1 MTFGAP
7 QPTNPR
13 PRKRRSR
20 ARRIVPLALAVWLA
34 LEIWLLVL
42 VANAA
47 GGLTVLAL
55 LVAGAVLGSYVI
67 KRAGRRAWQSL
78 AAGLRSDAGREG
90 DDPTA
95 GLGNGLVMLGGLLLM
110 LPGLVSDALA
120 LVCLFPPTR
129 ALLGRRAERS
139 LSRRMRYASSSLGD
153 ALGQAQQSRTHRPGS
168 GKVVQ
173 GEVIRDDEP
182 PTAPGGSPDDPE
194 PGPGRQDPPLP
205 R

>member
-1 MTFGAP
+1 MSFGASHIP
-7 QPTNPR
+7 QPPG
-13 PRKRRSR
+13 RRSR
-20 ARRIVPLALAVWLA
+20 FRRFVPLSVAAWLV
-34 LEIWLLVL
+34 LEIWLLVV
-42 VANAA
+42 VAEATSA
-47 GGLTVLAL
+47 LTVLAL
-55 LVAGAVLGSYVI
+55 LVAGAVLGGYVI

-78 AAGLRSDAGREG
+78 TTGLRPGAGPAN

-129 ALLGRRAERS
+129 SLLSRRAERG
-139 LSRRMRYASSSLGD
+139 LSRRMGYATSSLGE
-153 ALGQAQQSRTHRPGS
+153 AFQQASRGGPSPSGD

-173 GEVIRDDEP
+173 GEVIRDDVP
-182 PTAPGGSPDDPE
+182 PTQGGEPEDRNPGH
-194 PGPGRQDPPLP
+194 QDPPLP